1 MGTIKER
8 DDKNGKT
15 RYQVIIRMKGY
26 PTQTATFRN
35 KTLAK
40 RWEQQTEAAILE
52 GRHFKTSEA
61 KKHTLAQMIDR
72 YLAQRQVSRCKKNHL
87 MYWKNELG
95 AYLLSDITSSMIAE
109 KRDELLSSKTPRA
122 TLRSP
127 ATVNRYIAAL
137 SHAYSIGFK
146 EYEWVESSP
155 VRNITKPKEPPGR
168 VRFLNADERNR
179 LLSSCQE
186 SKNPYLY
193 CVVVLAIST
202 GMRQGEIMNLT
213 WKDLD
218 LFKKQIILEKT
229 KNGTRRSIP
238 IVGLAF
244 ELLTALSANRK
255 VASDL
260 LFPGKLLHI
269 PIDLRK
275 AWISAINH
283 ANIKDFRFHD
293 LRHCAASYLAMS
305 GASLTE
311 IALILGHKHIEV
323 TRRYS
328 HLSEQ
333 HVFGVVER
341 MNESIFG

>member
-8 DDKNGKT
+8 TDKNGKI

-40 RWEQQTEAAILE
+40 RWEQQTEAAIIE

-61 KKHTLAQMIDR
+61 KKHTLKQMIDR
-72 YLAQRQVSRCKKNHL
+72 YLSQRQVSRCKQNHL
-87 MYWKNELG
+87 TYWKHELG
-95 AYLLSDITSSMIAE
+95 AYLLSDITPSMIAE
-109 KRDELLSSKTPRA
+109 KRDELLSSNTPRG

-137 SHAYSIGFK
+137 SHAYSIAFK
-146 EYEWVESSP
+146 EYGWVESSP
-155 VRNITKPKEPPGR
+155 VRYITKPKEPPGR
-168 VRFLNADERNR
+168 VRFLNADERNQ
-179 LLSSCQE
+179 LLSACQK
-186 SKNPYLY
+186 SKNPFLY
-193 CVVVLAIST
+193 CVVVLAMST

-229 KNGTRRSIP
+229 KNGTRRSVP

-244 ELLTALSANRK
+244 ELLTKLSVNRK
-255 VASDL
+255 VASEL
-260 LFPGKLLHI
+260 LFPGKLLQT
-269 PIDLRK
+269 PMDLRK
-275 AWISAINH
+275 AWLAALKQAKIQN
-283 ANIKDFRFHD
+283 FRFHD

-305 GASLTE
+305 GATLTE